1 MKILKRL
8 RFVVILFLTGGLLV
22 FPAAIWWILT
32 GKDILSS
39 TMDKIV
45 IKYWEE

>member
-8 RFVVILFLTGGLLV
+8 RFILILGLTGGLLV
-22 FPAAIWWILT
+22 LPAAIWWILS

-45 IKYWEE
+45 IKYYIE